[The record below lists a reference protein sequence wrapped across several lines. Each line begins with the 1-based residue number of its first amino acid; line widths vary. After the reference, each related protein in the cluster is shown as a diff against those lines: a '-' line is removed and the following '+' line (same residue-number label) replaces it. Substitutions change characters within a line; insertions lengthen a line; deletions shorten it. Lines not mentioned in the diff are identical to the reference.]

1 MQGQGLNLVG
11 MLRCQPHAGS
21 RTQGE
26 AGDMRLLDSRGLHE
40 GGNIIRKEFGG
51 IDARWFVRFASPS
64 KVERDAGKVLG
75 VLCHL
80 EGITGMIGGQKRK
93 ENEGLTR
100 SLLFIVHRDVVGF
113 DLGHGNQSFPMSSVS
128 SVGALGAKSY
138 VSRAG
143 KSMKRGTRRS
153 VIRLLLSN
161 VQRAPAWKIRCVR
174 TKLRCPAI
182 LNGFNGRFIG

>member
-1 MQGQGLNLVG
+1 MQGQGPNLVG

-26 AGDMRLLDSRGLHE
+26 ARDMRLLDSRGLHE
-40 GGNIIRKEFGG
+40 GGNIVRKKFGG
-51 IDARWFVRFASPS
+51 IDARWFVRFACPS

-80 EGITGMIGGQKRK
+80 EGMTGMIGGQKRK
-93 ENEGLTR
+93 QNEGLTR
-100 SLLFIVHRDVVGF
+100 SPLVIVHRDVVGL
-113 DLGHGNQSFPMSSVS
+113 DLRHGNQSFPMSSAS

-143 KSMKRGTRRS
+143 KSMKQGPRGT
-153 VIRLLLSN
+153 VIRCL
-161 VQRAPAWKIRCVR
+161 
-174 TKLRCPAI
+174 
-182 LNGFNGRFIG
+182 